1 MILLVILLAIAVQ
14 RFLMFTPVDFQVDWF
29 AYYYHWFVKR
39 FDFITRGHGFFG
51 LTMLVVPILLVVS
64 ILFSV
69 VFHIFGM
76 FGYAVVSL
84 VFFWYC
90 TDARDLVKQPYKD
103 VQLPTALLSRVYP
116 QLFAS
121 IFWFALFGPVG
132 LSLYY
137 IVYTLHS
144 FVRIKENDVSKSII
158 KVADVVLQ
166 VLDWVP
172 LRLYTLSLALVGNFS
187 EMFVVWLKFSVTGL
201 QPAEDVIKSCTQ
213 RSATTLKDGVNMAN
227 RALVCWLVVIALV
240 TVGRLV
246 G

>member
-1 MILLVILLAIAVQ
+1 MTLLVILLAIAVQ
-14 RFLMFTPVDFQVDWF
+14 RYLLFTPVNFQVDWF
-29 AYYYHWFVKR
+29 SYYYHWFVKR
-39 FDFITRGHGFFG
+39 FDFITSGHGVFG
-51 LTMLVVPILLVVS
+51 FSMLIVPLLLMVS

-69 VFHIFGM
+69 VFHVFGM

-90 TDARDLVKQPYKD
+90 IDARDLMKQPYSD

-116 QLFAS
+116 RLFAP
-121 IFWFALFGPVG
+121 IFWYALFGPVG

-137 IVYTLHS
+137 IVYTLHR
-144 FVRIKENDVSKSII
+144 FVCVEDNEASKSII
-158 KVADVVLQ
+158 GVANIVLQ

-172 LRLYTLSLALVGNFS
+172 LRLFTLSLALVGHFS
-187 EMFVVWLKFSVTGL
+187 ETFVVWLKFSVSGL
-201 QPAEDVIKSCTQ
+201 QPADNVIKTCTQ
-213 RSATTLKDGVNMAN
+213 RAVTTLKDGINMAD

-240 TVGRLV
+240 TIGRLV